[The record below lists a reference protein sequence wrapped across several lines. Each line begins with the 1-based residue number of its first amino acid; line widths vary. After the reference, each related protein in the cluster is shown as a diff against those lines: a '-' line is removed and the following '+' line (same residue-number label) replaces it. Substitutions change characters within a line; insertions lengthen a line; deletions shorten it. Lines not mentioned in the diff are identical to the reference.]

1 VGLGKSESDICS
13 ATPLVSVVTVTAVPL
28 PLDTVVIIRFTMGED
43 VVALGTTDSVTVLLV
58 IDDVVDNTFANIS
71 NVPCTRPVIGIVI
84 VEPDV
89 DQLPLFIIL
98 KPSDEADEI
107 LYDIGLGKSESDICS
122 ATPLVSVVTVTAVP
136 LPFDTVVIIR
146 FALGETVD
154 VVVVDVVVVI
164 VVVTLGA
171 TDSTT
176 ILLFNDSV
184 LDDTC
189 ASISNVPSA
198 RPVIGTVNIE
208 LVVDQLP
215 LAIMVSSKGN

>member
-1 VGLGKSESDICS
+1 VGLGKAESDICS

-28 PLDTVVIIRFTMGED
+28 PLDTVVIIRFT
-43 VVALGTTDSVTVLLV
+43 LGTTTLGVTDSVTVLLV
-58 IDDVVDNTFANIS
+58 IDDVVDDTLANILS
-71 NVPCTRPVIGIVI
+71 VPCTRLVIGIVI
-84 VEPDV
+84 IELVV
-89 DQLPLFIIL
+89 DQLWLVIIL
-98 KPSDEADEI
+98 KPSDVTDQI
-107 LYDIGLGKSESDICS
+107 VYDVGLGKSESDICS
-122 ATPLVSVVTVTAVP
+122 ATPLVSVVTVIAVP
-136 LPFDTVVIIR
+136 LPLDTVVIIR
-146 FALGETVD
+146 FAVEEDVD

-176 ILLFNDSV
+176 ILLFTDTV
-184 LDDTC
+184 VDDTC

-215 LAIMVSSKGN
+215 FAIMVSSKGN